1 MNMKKLIAV
10 LMVLTLVYGSVFAS
24 TAGSTSGSLQVGD
37 TPTKDSATLT
47 YSLSTD
53 KEDGAVSTYKIGFS
67 SNAITSLNDVPVN
80 KETVTLEVG
89 DDFTATIPE
98 TSPVHIY
105 WQIVSP
111 VNCTIS
117 LTPSSMKGSDEN
129 KLHIDFSTTV
139 DNSSAGATAYSELN
153 TGVTADDNSSA
164 EKNAEDLKKTVLTYT
179 AGKTTTNNQ
188 IAGCQTISIVTNNI
202 AGLASDTYSG
212 TLTLTIDATN

>member
-1 MNMKKLIAV
+1 MKKLIAV
-10 LMVLTLVYGSVFAS
+10 LMVLTLVYGSVFAA

-37 TPTKDSATLT
+37 TPTNDSATLT

-53 KEDGAVSTYKIGFS
+53 GEDGAVSTYKIGFS
-67 SNAITSLNDVPVN
+67 SNAITSLNDVPEN

-89 DDFTATIPE
+89 DDFTATIPK

-105 WQIVSP
+105 WQIASP

-153 TGVTADDNSSA
+153 TGVTVDDNSSEEQTA
-164 EKNAEDLKKTVLTYT
+164 ENLKKTVLTYT

-188 IAGCQTISIVTNNI
+188 IAGSQTISIVTNNI

-212 TLTLTIDATN
+212 TLTLTIDAKN

>member
-1 MNMKKLIAV
+1 MKKLIAV
-10 LMVLTLVYGSVFAS
+10 LMVLTLVYGSVFAA

-37 TPTKDSATLT
+37 TPTNDSATLT

-53 KEDGAVSTYKIGFS
+53 GEDGAVSTYKIGFS
-67 SNAITSLNDVPVN
+67 SNAITSLNDVPDN

-89 DDFTATIPE
+89 DDFTATIPK

-105 WQIVSP
+105 WQIASP

-153 TGVTADDNSSA
+153 TGVTVDDNSSDEQTA
-164 EKNAEDLKKTVLTYT
+164 ENLKKTVLTYT

-188 IAGCQTISIVTNNI
+188 IAGSQTISIVTNNI

-212 TLTLTIDATN
+212 TLTLTIDAKN

>member
-10 LMVLTLVYGSVFAS
+10 LMVLTLVYGSVFAA

-37 TPTKDSATLT
+37 TPTNDSATLT

-53 KEDGAVSTYKIGFS
+53 GEDGAVSTYKIGFS
-67 SNAITSLNDVPVN
+67 SNAITSLNDVPDN

-89 DDFTATIPE
+89 DDFTATIPK

-105 WQIVSP
+105 WQIASP

-153 TGVTADDNSSA
+153 TGVTVDDNSSDEQTA
-164 EKNAEDLKKTVLTYT
+164 ENLKKTVLTYT

-188 IAGCQTISIVTNNI
+188 IAGSQTISIVTNNI

-212 TLTLTIDATN
+212 TLTLTIDAKN

>member
-1 MNMKKLIAV
+1 MKKLIAV
-10 LMVLTLVYGSVFAS
+10 LMVLTLVYGSVFAA

-37 TPTKDSATLT
+37 TPTNDSATLT
-47 YSLSTD
+47 YSLSTEG
-53 KEDGAVSTYKIGFS
+53 EDGAVSTYKIGFS
-67 SNAITSLNDVPVN
+67 SNAITSLNDVPEN

-105 WQIVSP
+105 WQIASP

-117 LTPSSMKGSDEN
+117 LTPSSMTGSDEN

-153 TGVTADDNSSA
+153 TGVTADDNSSD
-164 EKNAEDLKKTVLTYT
+164 EKTAEDLKQTVLTYT
-179 AGKTTTNNQ
+179 AGTTTTNNQ
-188 IAGCQTISIVTNNI
+188 IAGSQTISIVTNNI

>member
-1 MNMKKLIAV
+1 MKKLIAV
-10 LMVLTLVYGSVFAS
+10 LMVLTLVYGSVFAA

-37 TPTKDSATLT
+37 TPTNDSATLT

-53 KEDGAVSTYKIGFS
+53 GEDGAVSTYKIGFS
-67 SNAITSLNDVPVN
+67 SNAITSLNDVPEN

-89 DDFTATIPE
+89 DDFTATIPK

-105 WQIVSP
+105 WQIASP

-153 TGVTADDNSSA
+153 TGVTADDNSSEEQTA
-164 EKNAEDLKKTVLTYT
+164 ENLKKTVLTYT

-188 IAGCQTISIVTNNI
+188 IAGSQTISIVTNNI

-212 TLTLTIDATN
+212 TLTLTIDAKN

>member
-1 MNMKKLIAV
+1 MKKLIAV
-10 LMVLTLVYGSVFAS
+10 LMVLTLVYGSVFAA
-24 TAGSTSGSLQVGD
+24 TAGSTSGSLQIGD
-37 TPTKDSATLT
+37 TPTNDSATLT

-53 KEDGAVSTYKIGFS
+53 GEDGAVSTYKIGFS
-67 SNAITSLNDVPVN
+67 SNAITSLNDVPEN

-89 DDFTATIPE
+89 DDFTATIPK

-105 WQIVSP
+105 WQIASP

-153 TGVTADDNSSA
+153 TGVTADDNSSEEQTA
-164 EKNAEDLKKTVLTYT
+164 ENLKKTVLTYT

-188 IAGCQTISIVTNNI
+188 IAGSQTISIVTNNI

-212 TLTLTIDATN
+212 TLTLTIDAKN

>member
-1 MNMKKLIAV
+1 MKKLIAV
-10 LMVLTLVYGSVFAS
+10 LMVLTLVYGSVFAA

-37 TPTKDSATLT
+37 TPTNDSATLT

-53 KEDGAVSTYKIGFS
+53 GEDGAVSTYKIGFS
-67 SNAITSLNDVPVN
+67 SNAITSLNDVPDN

-89 DDFTATIPE
+89 DDFTATIPK

-105 WQIVSP
+105 WQIASP

-153 TGVTADDNSSA
+153 TGVTADDNSSDEQTA
-164 EKNAEDLKKTVLTYT
+164 ENLKKTVLTYT

-188 IAGCQTISIVTNNI
+188 IAGSQTISIVTNNI

-212 TLTLTIDATN
+212 TLTLTIDAKN

>member
-10 LMVLTLVYGSVFAS
+10 LMVLTLVYGSVFAA

-37 TPTKDSATLT
+37 TPTNDSATLT

-53 KEDGAVSTYKIGFS
+53 GEDGAVSTYKIGFS
-67 SNAITSLNDVPVN
+67 SNAITSLNDVPEN

-89 DDFTATIPE
+89 DDFTATIPK

-105 WQIVSP
+105 WQIASP

-153 TGVTADDNSSA
+153 TGVTVDDNSSEEQTA
-164 EKNAEDLKKTVLTYT
+164 ENLKKTVLTYT

-188 IAGCQTISIVTNNI
+188 IAGSQTISIVTNNI

-212 TLTLTIDATN
+212 TLTLTIDAKN

>member
-1 MNMKKLIAV
+1 
-10 LMVLTLVYGSVFAS
+10 MVLTLVYGSVFAA

-37 TPTKDSATLT
+37 TPTNDSATLT

-53 KEDGAVSTYKIGFS
+53 GEDGAVSTYKIGFS
-67 SNAITSLNDVPVN
+67 SNAITSLNDVPEN

-89 DDFTATIPE
+89 DDFTATIPK

-105 WQIVSP
+105 WQIASP

-153 TGVTADDNSSA
+153 TGVTVDDNSSEEQTA
-164 EKNAEDLKKTVLTYT
+164 ENLKKTVLTYT

-188 IAGCQTISIVTNNI
+188 IAGSQTISIVTNNI

-212 TLTLTIDATN
+212 TLTLTIDAKN

>member
-1 MNMKKLIAV
+1 MKKLIAV
-10 LMVLTLVYGSVFAS
+10 LMVLTLIYGSVFAA

-37 TPTKDSATLT
+37 TPTNDSATLT

-53 KEDGAVSTYKIGFS
+53 GEDGAVSTYKIGFS
-67 SNAITSLNDVPVN
+67 SNAITSLNDVPEN

-105 WQIVSP
+105 WQIASP

-153 TGVTADDNSSA
+153 TGVTADDNSSD
-164 EKNAEDLKKTVLTYT
+164 EKTAEDLKQTVLTYT

-188 IAGCQTISIVTNNI
+188 IAGSQTISIVTNNI
-202 AGLASDTYSG
+202 AGLTSDTYSG

>member
-1 MNMKKLIAV
+1 MKKLIAV
-10 LMVLTLVYGSVFAS
+10 LMVLTLVYGSVFAA

-37 TPTKDSATLT
+37 TPTNDSATLT

-53 KEDGAVSTYKIGFS
+53 GEDGAVSTYKIGFS
-67 SNAITSLNDVPVN
+67 SNAITSLNDVPEN

-89 DDFTATIPE
+89 DDFTATIPK

-105 WQIVSP
+105 WQIASP

-153 TGVTADDNSSA
+153 TGVTADDNSSEEQTA
-164 EKNAEDLKKTVLTYT
+164 EKLKKTVLTYT

-188 IAGCQTISIVTNNI
+188 IAGSQTISIVTNNI

-212 TLTLTIDATN
+212 TLTLTIDAKN